1 MYLFYE
7 DYIQYITIDTDNNIT
22 NNTKEYKLI
31 ERKDNTKPLSLSL
44 SLSVITLDNNEVRI
58 REDQMSRSL

>member
-7 DYIQYITIDTDNNIT
+7 DYIHYITIDTDNNIM

-31 ERKDNTKPLSLSL
+31 ERKDNTIVTS
-44 SLSVITLDNNEVRI
+44 N
-58 REDQMSRSL
+58 RSKGTTIYKTYTYN

>member
-7 DYIQYITIDTDNNIT
+7 DYIHYITIDTENNIM

-31 ERKDNTKPLSLSL
+31 ERKDNTKPVSLSQI
-44 SLSVITLDNNEVRI
+44 IT
-58 REDQMSRSL
+58 Q

>member
-7 DYIQYITIDTDNNIT
+7 DYIHYKTIDTYNNIM

-31 ERKDNTKPLSLSL
+31 ERKDNTKPVSLSQI
-44 SLSVITLDNNEVRI
+44 IT
-58 REDQMSRSL
+58 Q